1 MTDMSIALQEVKVR
15 ALKCAWTTACQKH
28 NHYETWYTLAAMQDA
43 RRELVA
49 AEDELLAMVEAE
61 RYDPTIAKNSRAF
74 DADQTE
80 AYELAHPGACM

>member
-1 MTDMSIALQEVKVR
+1 MTDIFFQQLKVAALH
-15 ALKCAWTTACQKH
+15 CAWDTACQKH
-28 NHYETWYTLAAMQDA
+28 NYHETWYTLAAMQDA

-49 AEDELLAMVEAE
+49 AEDELLAMKEAE

-74 DADQTE
+74 DAEQTE

>member
-15 ALKCAWTTACQKH
+15 ALKCAWDNACKKFDR
-28 NHYETWYTLAAMQDA
+28 TGTLSDLLYMNDAM
-43 RRELVA
+43 RELVA
-49 AEDELLAMVEAE
+49 AEDELLEMKEAE

-74 DADQTE
+74 DPDQAE